1 MFITFLTSHLHLPHR
16 YLYQFYIMFISFVL
30 LITFV
35 WITWRWR
42 MEVMTWEMCE
52 LVVELLAEGGDIQ
65 DEGVYECVHGGM
77 EVVEKASL
85 LRQAKEIPS

>member
-1 MFITFLTSHLHLPHR
+1 
-16 YLYQFYIMFISFVL
+16 
-30 LITFV
+30 
-35 WITWRWR
+35 
-42 MEVMTWEMCE
+42 MTWEMCE